1 MAFRLLIVF
10 AHPDDESMHSGM
22 LARYA
27 SNGSQVV
34 LVSATRGEAGEI
46 SIPSLATPGSLG
58 EVRTAELVKS
68 CAILGIDPPRFLDYR
83 DSGMDGS
90 AENDDQR
97 CFIQAQ
103 PEEAT
108 GKIVAAI
115 REIKP
120 HIVITFEPFGWYGHP
135 DHIAASK
142 YTTAA
147 YDVAGNPDAYPE
159 TGAPWQP
166 QRLFYAIAPRAGF
179 KAMRDTMQS
188 AGLDISAFDGL
199 DLDSPDPLEDQVT
212 HTLDVCPEIGLKRQ
226 AMGSHLTQF
235 GPDHPLRQASDVALA
250 PMLGTEKYI
259 QVRPPL
265 ILAPGA
271 ERIRDLCFE
280 VSQ

>member
-34 LVSATRGEAGEI
+34 LVSATRGEVGEI
-46 SIPSLATPGSLG
+46 SMPSLATPGSLG
-58 EVRTAELVKS
+58 QVRTAELVKA
-68 CAILGIDPPRFLDYR
+68 CAILGIDPPRFLGYR
-83 DSGMDGS
+83 DSGMKGS
-90 AENDDQR
+90 AANDDKR
-97 CFIQAQ
+97 CFIQAR

-108 GKIVAAI
+108 GKIVAVI

-120 HIVITFEPFGWYGHP
+120 HIVVTFEPFGWYGHP

-147 YDVAGNPDAYPE
+147 YDVAGNPDVYPE

-166 QRLFYAIAPRAGF
+166 QRLFYAIAPRSGF
-179 KAMRDTMQS
+179 KAMRDILQS
-188 AGLDISAFDGL
+188 AGIDVSDFDGM
-199 DLDSPDPLEDQVT
+199 DLDSPDPLEAQVT
-212 HTLDVCPEIGLKRQ
+212 HALDVFPEIGLKRQ

-235 GPDHPLRQASDVALA
+235 GPDHPIRQVTDADLA
-250 PMLGTEKYI
+250 PMFGEEKYI

-265 ILAPGA
+265 MLDPGA

-280 VSQ
+280 VRQ